1 MKLWVDD
8 MRPAPRGY
16 YWCKTVDMA
25 LKFLNDPFIDIE
37 ELNLD
42 HDAGDMV
49 RWGGDY
55 IEILNYMEIRH
66 HVYNTNFNF
75 VIKFH
80 SANPVGVQNMIRIC
94 QSNHWRY
101 E

>member
-1 MKLWVDD
+1 MKLWIDD
-8 MRPAPRGY
+8 MRPAPQGY
-16 YWCKTVDMA
+16 YWCKTVDNTID
-25 LKFLNDPFIDIE
+25 LLNDPFIDVE

-49 RWGGDY
+49 EWGGDY
-55 IEILNYMEIRH
+55 IEILNYMEMCH
-66 HVYNTNFNF
+66 YEYNTDFNF

-80 SANPVGVQNMIRIC
+80 SANPVGIQNMKRIC
-94 QSNHWRY
+94 EANGWRY